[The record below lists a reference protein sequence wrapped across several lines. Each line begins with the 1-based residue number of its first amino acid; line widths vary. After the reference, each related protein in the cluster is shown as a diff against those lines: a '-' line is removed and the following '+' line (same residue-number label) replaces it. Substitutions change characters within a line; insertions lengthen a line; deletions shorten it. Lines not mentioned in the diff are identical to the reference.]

1 VAHCRTCKRVSV
13 VCYVRSM
20 KQSATTELL
29 RRAEDW
35 SRLHRWERAE
45 LGRAL
50 GWRFFDGD
58 KFHLQVN
65 VQKMAQACH

>member
-1 VAHCRTCKRVSV
+1 MPTQKSKVEGAHAILVMGVAGSGKSTVG
-13 VCYVRSM
+13 
-20 KQSATTELL
+20 
-29 RRAEDW
+29 
-35 SRLHRWERAE
+35 AE